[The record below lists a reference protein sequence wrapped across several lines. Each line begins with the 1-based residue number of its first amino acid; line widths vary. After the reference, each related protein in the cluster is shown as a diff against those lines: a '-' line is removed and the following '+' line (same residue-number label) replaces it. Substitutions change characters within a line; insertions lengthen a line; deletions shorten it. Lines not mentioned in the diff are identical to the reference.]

1 MGELLT
7 INYVQNEATKQNEE
21 IINLKP
27 KNIYIINQKLN
38 SNWREG
44 NNPRLR
50 DVRMM
55 GIGNLRKNNTQL
67 RKHKQK
73 KSYIPSKL
81 ATLA

>member
-38 SNWREG
+38 SNQREETIQ
-44 NNPRLR
+44 N
-50 DVRMM
+50 
-55 GIGNLRKNNTQL
+55 
-67 RKHKQK
+67 
-73 KSYIPSKL
+73 
-81 ATLA
+81 